1 MRRLLLAILFA
12 ITIVLPSASRQA
24 DGKAFP
30 ANGINGNSNILLAG
44 NLTKKRP
51 TVTREYWGTVEG
63 KPVYLY
69 TLTNSHGLVAKIT
82 NYGGIITQLYAP
94 DRNGKMDDIVLGLDS
109 LSAYQK
115 GHPCFGSLV
124 GRYINR
130 IGGAKFTLDGVE
142 YHLAKNS
149 NGRNNIHGGV
159 KNFYTRVWDGKATAD
174 KHSASLTITYLSKDM
189 EEGFPGNLKVK
200 VVYSLTDNNELKI
213 DYSATTDK
221 PTVVNLSNHSYFNLS
236 GAKENVLD
244 NEVRIFADSYIPTDK
259 DGIPTGEILPVE
271 GTPFDLR
278 SWTRIGDRMPQ
289 LPDGFDVSYCVK
301 GRNDAKT
308 ILVAEL
314 KNPKSRR
321 SLKTYTTQ
329 PGLCFYTAR
338 WLNTKRNTVQGVPYS
353 PFWGACF
360 ETQHHPDSPN
370 HPNFPSTVLRPGET
384 YHEVTIYK
392 MGVY

>member
-1 MRRLLLAILFA
+1 MNFKLLS
-12 ITIVLPSASRQA
+12 TIVLAFLA
-24 DGKAFP
+24 ATACFGKKLP
-30 ANGINGNSNILLAG
+30 AVSQ
-44 NLTKKRP
+44 
-51 TVTREYWGTVEG
+51 EYWGTVEG

-69 TLTNSHGLVAKIT
+69 TLTNSNGLVAKIT
-82 NYGGIITQLYAP
+82 NYGGIVSQLYAP
-94 DRNGKMDDIVLGLDS
+94 DRNGKMEDIVLGLDS
-109 LSAYQK
+109 LSAYLK

-149 NGRNNIHGGV
+149 NKKNNIHGGV
-159 KNFYTRVWDGKATAD
+159 KNFYTRVWDGKA
-174 KHSASLTITYLSKDM
+174 SANKKSAILSLTYLSKDM
-189 EEGFPGNLKVK
+189 EEGFPGNLSVK
-200 VVYSLTDNNELKI
+200 VEYILTNDNELRI
-213 DYSATTDK
+213 DYTATTDK
-221 PTVVNLSNHSYFNLS
+221 PTVVNLSNHSYFNLT

-244 NEVRIFADSYIPTDK
+244 NEVRILADSYIPTDK

-271 GTPFDLR
+271 GTALDLR
-278 SWTRIGDRMPQ
+278 NWTRIGDRMAQ
-289 LPDGFDVSYCVK
+289 LPNGFDVSYCVK
-301 GRNDAKT
+301 GRNNVKPV
-308 ILVAEL
+308 LVAEL
-314 KNPKSRR
+314 REPKSRR

-329 PGLCFYTAR
+329 PGLCFYTGR
-338 WLNTKRNTVQGVPYS
+338 WLGTKRNTVQGVPYS

-392 MGVY
+392 MGTY